1 MGELFVNVHE
11 YVPLIKDRMID
22 FIRVHMSDIGGSE
35 PPPPTATFCG
45 PRFPASHEAESC
57 SSL

>member
-35 PPPPTATFCG
+35 PPATFCG
-45 PRFPASHEAESC
+45 PLSC
-57 SSL
+57 KPRG

>member
-11 YVPLIKDRMID
+11 YVPLIKERMID

-35 PPPPTATFCG
+35 RRHFLLPTLLQA
-45 PRFPASHEAESC
+45 
-57 SSL
+57 

>member
-35 PPPPTATFCG
+35 PRATFCG
-45 PRFPASHEAESC
+45 PLSC
-57 SSL
+57 KPRG